1 MLKLSRSLVPRNQPT
16 RNLLTENFGDVR
28 DTSWLSH
35 FTSRFG
41 FSTDRS
47 DLMNSGNYSG
57 RAYADF
63 SIYKGKAALSVSPVL
78 PKFSKLDSGFSK
90 VEKKGVVMLKFLPAI
105 GTRKYDNEK
114 KQHFALSA
122 TEVGSLISLG
132 PTESC
137 EFFHDPSMKSS
148 LEGQVKKTLT
158 VSPINDGSGYFFN
171 LSVLNS
177 AQKMTE
183 RISVPVT
190 KAEFAVM
197 RTAFGFALPHIMG
210 WDRLVTPQHSSAP
223 GQMKEPEMRLS
234 PDFEWGR

>member
-1 MLKLSRSLVPRNQPT
+1 MLKLSRSLVHRKQLT
-16 RNLLTENFGDVR
+16 RNLLTDKVGDVGDASR
-28 DTSWLSH
+28 LSN

-41 FSTDRS
+41 FSTARS
-47 DLMNSGNYSG
+47 DIMNGNYSG

-105 GTRKYDNEK
+105 GPRKYDNEK

-148 LEGQVKKTLT
+148 LEGQVKKTLA

-177 AQKMTE
+177 AQKTTE

-210 WDRLVTPQHSSAP
+210 WDRLVTPQLSSAP
-223 GQMKEPEMRLS
+223 SQMKAPEMGLS